1 MLPDKNRLNDE
12 TIEQINGGEGIHA
25 SDNTDD
31 SETKQE
37 WYNFSSDFICPSC
50 GKTFEKDKQHTSGY
64 CSYCDPQTI
73 EKITPTG
80 DIKTTVPIPSDKK
93 KLIKVH

>member
-1 MLPDKNRLNDE
+1 MLPDKNELNDE
-12 TIEQINGGEGIHA
+12 LIKQINGGEGIHT

-37 WYNFSSDFICPSC
+37 CYNFSSDFICPSC
-50 GKTFEKDKQHTSGY
+50 GKTFEKDRQRPSGY

-73 EKITPTG
+73 EKIAPVG
-80 DIKTTVPIPSDKK
+80 DIKITIPELSNKN
-93 KLIKVH
+93 KLFKLD

>member
-1 MLPDKNRLNDE
+1 MLPDKNKLNDE

-31 SETKQE
+31 SEIKQE

-50 GKTFEKDKQHTSGY
+50 GKTFEKDRQRPSGY

-73 EKITPTG
+73 EKIAPIG
-80 DIKTTVPIPSDKK
+80 GIKTTVPISSDKK
-93 KLIKVH
+93 KLKKVN